1 MMITNRDIQIE
12 MVKSA
17 ALKLYMLNLP
27 ANAICIQAY
36 TSKPRWCKTWDR
48 WIAMIKYIIRED

>member
-1 MMITNRDIQIE
+1 MITNRDIQIE

-27 ANAICIQAY
+27 ANATAIQAH
-36 TSKPRWCKTWDR
+36 TAKPHWCRTWARWV
-48 WIAMIKYIIRED
+48 AMIKYTIRED